1 MTKKKNAEQV
11 QQMRVQLDGSIVA
24 ETSELI
30 ASEADEERRKEELEE
45 VSQEV
50 IKLMGK
56 DADKSCWIE
65 LFTIIHKVEEDQLY
79 LPEYKSL
86 NAWMS
91 AIAER
96 GGFEKRE
103 LWRRKRAGEAYKEY
117 ERQKEIQGKRV
128 RELEQLAGTRGL
140 TPRNL
145 ETITKIAGGNPKVK
159 EKLIDRLVAGKVTG
173 AELNKQ
179 WKAAKEAGAKVR
191 KTRHDD
197 PEMEDKELEKELE
210 EELNEAMKDMSDED
224 REKAEAIK
232 ETPEERRQ
240 KIVTAGRIVAAIQAA
255 NDGEWLPDKSKDT
268 NRPWSLKKYRV
279 YTETAVYMGT
289 TEKPIHM
296 DAVVAETMGCV
307 NLTDMMLHV
316 IEIKISEND
325 LKRDHKMQEYARCAD
340 YMWLAVPEE
349 LKTEAEKYI
358 DESQGKNNIW
368 GLMLLHEEE
377 EGDHLIIARTP
388 KRIDMIGGPLRG
400 KLFESLAAKYL

>member
-65 LFTIIHKVEEDQLY
+65 LFTMVHKVEEDQLY

-159 EKLIDRLVAGKVTG
+159 EKLIDDSVRHSQSVRLRLASALGNRFGK
-173 AELNKQ
+173 
-179 WKAAKEAGAKVR
+179 
-191 KTRHDD
+191 
-197 PEMEDKELEKELE
+197 
-210 EELNEAMKDMSDED
+210 
-224 REKAEAIK
+224 I
-232 ETPEERRQ
+232 
-240 KIVTAGRIVAAIQAA
+240 
-255 NDGEWLPDKSKDT
+255 
-268 NRPWSLKKYRV
+268 
-279 YTETAVYMGT
+279 
-289 TEKPIHM
+289 
-296 DAVVAETMGCV
+296 
-307 NLTDMMLHV
+307 
-316 IEIKISEND
+316 
-325 LKRDHKMQEYARCAD
+325 
-340 YMWLAVPEE
+340 
-349 LKTEAEKYI
+349 
-358 DESQGKNNIW
+358 GKN
-368 GLMLLHEEE
+368 
-377 EGDHLIIARTP
+377 T
-388 KRIDMIGGPLRG
+388 G
-400 KLFESLAAKYL
+400 KPQNNCDCQGISA